1 MFARLMWQQLLNSVV
16 FLNLFVQTLQ
26 RMTSSAVWHSS
37 VCILNYWSPESNL
50 KRFGTIGTHDLHAL
64 MRKALSG
71 RWGLQTRL
79 YLCNHTF
86 VPGVGSRVIS

>member
-1 MFARLMWQQLLNSVV
+1 M
-16 FLNLFVQTLQ
+16 NLFVQTRQ
-26 RMTSSAVWHSS
+26 RMTQAAVYR
-37 VCILNYWSPESNL
+37 ILPYTLLNYWSPESNL

-64 MRKALSG
+64 MRKAFSG

-86 VPGVGSRVIS
+86 VRGVGSRVISSQSF